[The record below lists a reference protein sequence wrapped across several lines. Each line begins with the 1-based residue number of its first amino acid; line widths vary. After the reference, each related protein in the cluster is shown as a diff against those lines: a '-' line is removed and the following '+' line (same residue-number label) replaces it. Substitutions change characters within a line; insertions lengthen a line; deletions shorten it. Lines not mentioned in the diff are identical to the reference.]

1 MPEPMSFFAVQ
12 SEELVAAGAV
22 VAGGLGSAGAG
33 RGLSGALAGTPA
45 EAAYEEF
52 VAAASGALGSVDGAV
67 GALSGALRGAG
78 CAYQATENSAASKLE
93 A

>member
-1 MPEPMSFFAVQ
+1 MSFFAVQ
-12 SEELVAAGAV
+12 SEELVAAGGM
-22 VAGGLGSAGAG
+22 VAGSLGSAVAG
-33 RGLSGALAGTPA
+33 RGLSGALVGTPA

-52 VAAASGALGSVDGAV
+52 VAAVAGAAGSVDGAV

-78 CAYQATENSAASKLE
+78 GAYQATENSAASKLK